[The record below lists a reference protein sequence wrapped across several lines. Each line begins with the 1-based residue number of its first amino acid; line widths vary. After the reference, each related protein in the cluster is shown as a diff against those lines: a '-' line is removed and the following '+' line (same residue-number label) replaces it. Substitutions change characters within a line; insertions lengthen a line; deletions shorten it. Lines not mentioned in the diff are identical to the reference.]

1 MKPKDIVI
9 ILEGGNMRNKNR
21 AIITSALAMALSVS
35 VVTSISHAEDLNDV
49 KLDNNYILENED
61 ENLKNEETFVENDK
75 NKQTDLST
83 LEDESK
89 KSDEG
94 KLIENI
100 EDEGSEVEQ
109 KETNEPT
116 KDLEELKD
124 VLITKINKSQLNDN
138 EKNDFSRK
146 VEELTSK
153 ADLEKL
159 DEEIDK
165 AIEKTT
171 KDEEKSLEKE
181 KKDKGDGEKIKK
193 SQEELESFL
202 KERFGIELPETIY
215 DLNLTNEELASLE
228 SELREKFSGQ
238 IAENLLNILAVMP
251 GEVDTAIRNINKL
264 DKLSQGEK
272 DYFIALI
279 REIENNPN
287 AVRMKETMA
296 VVSEAKKLNKSKKEK
311 TEATAITE
319 EDKKAANQRLE
330 KLIYLSPELRDKFK
344 KRMDAVKDKAGLEY
358 LLSQATAEND
368 KNNEYAKVKK
378 VTDSKAVDGLIN
390 RYKRKLYDKS
400 YEGYIENISD
410 EERKAKSDELDEIAK
425 GENNTYIQKYIGLTS
440 MLDRLNELRTP
451 YVNRVNNLN
460 LDEAK
465 KAAFIERILKA
476 KFKEVLD
483 LIQKEAENQS
493 EQVEDKEVTD
503 KREELAKRLESI
515 PSDDKENLKKALQDA
530 KSLEDLE
537 KIEKEISSKETE
549 AKRKDIIFAFKL
561 KAKEV
566 VKGLEN
572 LSSERKAEIEK
583 EIDQANDKD
592 SIKKISDAAKA
603 EDKKIVEEKKK
614 KELEEENKKA
624 LEANKEVLRKRLK
637 TIEKDADPAKVKEIK
652 NKINA
657 LTDVKDF
664 DSQNAIKKEIE
675 ELETEIKNRPKDPS
689 EETKNK
695 VLEDIKNGYIEKIQK
710 LKNLSEEEKAKLI
723 EEINKKDKLDQE
735 TIKEI
740 TEKANEA
747 EKTNKKRSEE
757 KLLADFRDGYK
768 KKIESLANLSDEEK
782 QNYYANLAS
791 AKSVGEIRDI
801 YKEALEKSKVSPE
814 VKDRVVNDLRKAYL
828 AELNSLVNLD
838 IESRENF
845 TNQINKATALKGE
858 GGFLEIIDEA
868 RKLDKKIAG
877 QKLVAQDA
885 RKKFNEELEK
895 LTNLTPSEKKGF
907 EARAQ
912 LTDSPSEMAQ
922 ILMEAREA
930 NKKPVEDKKVEIV
943 KVVIPH
949 TTKIIE
955 DSNIEKGKKVVEV
968 VGKDG
973 EKTITITSKLV
984 NGKIVVEKKEEIT
997 LEPVEEIIKIGTKEE
1012 DKKPDKKDGETQ
1024 TPPAPDKKDGETQT
1038 PPTPDKKDGETQTPP
1053 APDKK
1058 DGETQTPPTPDKKD
1072 KETQKPSSP
1081 DKKDKETQKP
1091 SSPDKKDGETQ
1102 KPSAPNKKDGETQ
1115 KPSAP
1120 DKKDGESQKPS
1131 SPDKK
1136 DGETQTPPTPDKKD
1150 KETQKPS
1157 SPDKKDGETQKPSSP
1172 DKKDKETQKP
1182 SSPDKKDGETQRPSG
1197 SKEDSKAKNPLSK
1210 GKDKDKKENKEEKKQ
1225 TKTAPKTGVTGMTEI
1240 FMGLIASSSA
1250 LFVDKKRKNK
1260 R

>member
-1 MKPKDIVI
+1 MNYFRKSFIMKPKDIVI
-9 ILEGGNMRNKNR
+9 ILEGGNMKNKNR

-35 VVTSISHAEDLNDV
+35 VVTSTSHAEDLNDG
-49 KLDNNYILENED
+49 KLNNNYILENKENED
-61 ENLKNEETFVENDK
+61 ENLKSEETFVENEK

-100 EDEGSEVEQ
+100 EDKASKVEE
-109 KETNEPT
+109 KETDEPT

-124 VLITKINKSQLNDN
+124 TLITKINKSQLNDN
-138 EKNDFSRK
+138 EKNDFSRRA
-146 VEELTSK
+146 EELTSK

-159 DEEIDK
+159 GEEVDK
-165 AIEKTT
+165 AIAKTT

-181 KKDKGDGEKIKK
+181 NKDKGDGEKIKK
-193 SQEELESFL
+193 NQEDLEIFL
-202 KERFGIELPETIY
+202 KERFGSDLPETIY

-238 IAENLLNILAVMP
+238 IAERFLNILAVMP
-251 GEVDTAIRNINKL
+251 GEVDKAISKINKL

-287 AVRMKETMA
+287 AVGMKETMA
-296 VVSEAKKLNKSKKEK
+296 VVREATNLNRSKKEK

-319 EDKKAANQRLE
+319 EDRKAANQRLE
-330 KLIYLSPELRDKFK
+330 KLIYLSPEAREKFK
-344 KRMDAVKDKAGLEY
+344 KRMEAVGDKAGLDY

-368 KNNEYAKVKK
+368 KNNEYAKVEK
-378 VTDSKAVDGLIN
+378 VTDSKTVDDLIN

-425 GENNTYIQKYIGLTS
+425 GENNTDIQKYIGLTS
-440 MLDRLNELRTP
+440 ILDRLNELRTP
-451 YVNRVNNLN
+451 YVNKVNNLN

-476 KFKEVLD
+476 NVKEVLD
-483 LIQKEAENQS
+483 LIQKAAEKES

-515 PSDDKENLKKALQDA
+515 PTDDKEALKKALQDA
-530 KSLEDLE
+530 KSLDDLE
-537 KIEKEISSKETE
+537 KIEKEIASKETE
-549 AKRKDIIFAFKL
+549 AKRKDIILAFKL

-572 LSSERKAEIEK
+572 LSPERKAEIEK
-583 EIDQANDKD
+583 EIDQADDKE
-592 SIKKISDAAKA
+592 SIIKISDSAKA
-603 EDKKIVEEKKK
+603 EDKKIVEDKKN

-624 LEANKEVLRKRLK
+624 LEDNKEVLRKRLE
-637 TIEKDADPAKVKEIK
+637 TIEKDADPAKVEEIK
-652 NKINA
+652 KKIEA

-664 DSQNAIKKEIE
+664 ESQDAIKKEIE
-675 ELETEIKNRPKDPS
+675 ELEIEIKNRPKDPS
-689 EETKNK
+689 EETKNE
-695 VLEDIKNGYIEKIQK
+695 VLEEIKKGHIEKIKK
-710 LKNLSEEEKAKLI
+710 LKNLSEEEKAKFI

-740 TEKANEA
+740 TEKTNQA
-747 EKTNKKRSEE
+747 EEINKKRSEE

-791 AKSVGEIRDI
+791 AKNVGEMSDI
-801 YKEALEKSKVSPE
+801 YKEALEKSKISPE

-838 IESRENF
+838 IESRKDF
-845 TNQINKATALKGE
+845 TNQINKATDLKGE
-858 GGFLEIIDEA
+858 GGFLEIIDKA
-868 RKLDKKIAG
+868 RELDKKIVN
-877 QKLVAQDA
+877 QKSVAQDA

-912 LTDSPSEMAQ
+912 LTDLPSEMAQ

-930 NKKPVEDKKVEIV
+930 NKKDVQDKNVEIV

-949 TTKIIE
+949 TTKIVE
-955 DSNIEKGKKVVEV
+955 DANIEKGKKVVEV

-973 EKTITITSKLV
+973 EKTITITSRLV
-984 NGKIVVEKKEEIT
+984 DGKIVVEKKEEMT
-997 LEPVEEIIKIGTKEE
+997 LEPVEEIVKIGTKEE
-1012 DKKPDKKDGETQ
+1012 DKKPDKKDAETQ
-1024 TPPAPDKKDGETQT
+1024 T
-1038 PPTPDKKDGETQTPP
+1038 
-1053 APDKK
+1053 
-1058 DGETQTPPTPDKKD
+1058 
-1072 KETQKPSSP
+1072 
-1081 DKKDKETQKP
+1081 
-1091 SSPDKKDGETQ
+1091 
-1102 KPSAPNKKDGETQ
+1102 
-1115 KPSAP
+1115 PSAP
-1120 DKKDGESQKPS
+1120 DKKDAETQTPS
-1131 SPDKK
+1131 APDKK
-1136 DGETQTPPTPDKKD
+1136 DAETQTPSAPDKKDAETQTPSTPDKKD
-1150 KETQKPS
+1150 AETQTPS
-1157 SPDKKDGETQKPSSP
+1157 ASDKKDAETQTPSAS
-1172 DKKDKETQKP
+1172 DKQDKEIQTP
-1182 SSPDKKDGETQRPSG
+1182 TEANNNDAEILAPSG
-1197 SKEDSKAKNPLSK
+1197 NTEDTKTKTPSSK
-1210 GKDKDKKENKEEKKQ
+1210 GKDKDKKENKEEKKEEVKKQ
-1225 TKTAPKTGVTGMTEI
+1225 TKAAPKTGVTGMTEI